1 MRIKRKLYGLGQ
13 CGILKKKM
21 CKEYNL
27 DWEQKPLKILG
38 VTFTGEVFDIWNH
51 KLDETMHKVNSL
63 INVWS
68 KRRLTLPGKITVIKS
83 LILSKFTHLFLA
95 LPNPPGEFIKLLE
108 RKLYK
113 FLWSNGPDRIPR
125 RNIVKNIHAGGLRM
139 VNVNEFITSL
149 KVTWL
154 RRLIIFSDNDNWS
167 SLSSINLNKIFSLGD
182 TYSKTVIKD
191 LRNPFWKNILESW
204 VKYLRSYKIDS
215 LVKVMYSPLWGNSQI
230 HENKYHIINEWY
242 IKGIRNVID
251 LIDED
256 GSMYN
261 FQKLKDVYEI
271 HGTFLDYLHLIN
283 RIPRLWRDLINENST
298 KNASYKYNVQI
309 NYYVFNLLRKRRGC
323 RDIYD
328 KIFPV
333 NEIIVPKNWINEI
346 GEISEDE
353 WKKYSKNL
361 NYIKEA
367 KLRDFQFKINNRIL
381 VTNTFLF
388 KIKKKENNLCSYCN
402 QEAESIT
409 HLLFH
414 FETVA
419 KFWKTLKIWLER
431 KSNISI
437 QIVLTEIIFFIT
449 CASSA

>member
-1 MRIKRKLYGLGQ
+1 M
-13 CGILKKKM
+13 
-21 CKEYNL
+21 
-27 DWEQKPLKILG
+27 
-38 VTFTGEVFDIWNH
+38 
-51 KLDETMHKVNSL
+51 
-63 INVWS
+63 
-68 KRRLTLPGKITVIKS
+68 
-83 LILSKFTHLFLA
+83 A
-95 LPNPPGEFIKLLE
+95 LPNPPGEFLKLLE

-113 FLWSNGPDRIPR
+113 FLWSNGPDRICR

-139 VNVNEFITSL
+139 VNVNAFITSL

-167 SLSSINLNKIFSLGD
+167 SLSRINLNEILSLGD
-182 TYSKTVIKD
+182 VYSKTVIKD
-191 LRNPFWKNILESW
+191 LRNPFWKNVLESW

-230 HENKYHIINEWY
+230 HENKNHIINEWY
-242 IKGIRNVID
+242 TKGIRNVMD
-251 LIDED
+251 LIDGD
-256 GSMYN
+256 GSMYD

-271 HGTFLDYLHLIN
+271 HGTYLDYLHLIN
-283 RIPRLWRDLINENST
+283 RIPRLWRDMINENST

-309 NYYVFNLLRKRRGC
+309 NCYVFYLLRKRRGC

-328 KIFPV
+328 KIVPV

-361 NYIKEA
+361 NNIKEV
-367 KLRDFQFKINNRIL
+367 KLGDFQFKINNRIL
-381 VTNTFLF
+381 DTNTFLF
-388 KIKKKENNLCSYCN
+388 KLKKKENNLCSYCN

-414 FETVA
+414 CGTVA
-419 KFWKTLKIWLER
+419 KFWKTLKTWLER
-431 KSNISI
+431 KSNINI
-437 QIVLTEIIFFIT
+437 QIVLKEKMCSSPAQALLSYMIT
-449 CASSA
+449 IAKYYILVSNENATPTKMTITF